1 MDSMAEWY
9 KESRSAF
16 LLLQSVI
23 GVLLVSYPLKKRSR
37 CLLRLIIGTVIGCA
51 FLVLV
56 GNSIYLRGYT
66 PAAIAS
72 HAAVPLIVYCLEK
85 AENLTAEII
94 NRMGMRKAPKGV
106 KVEIKG
112 KKVYVDM
119 ALGIDYG
126 YNVPE
131 TSHKVQEK
139 VKEAIETMMGLEVE
153 DVNIH
158 IASVV
163 LPQNK

>member
-1 MDSMAEWY
+1 MSNDVNE
-9 KESRSAF
+9 K
-16 LLLQSVI
+16 
-23 GVLLVSYPLKKRSR
+23 
-37 CLLRLIIGTVIGCA
+37 IGTVKVADDVVPNI
-51 FLVLV
+51 
-56 GNSIYLRGYT
+56 
-66 PAAIAS
+66 AAL
-72 HAAVPLIVYCLEK
+72 AAAEVDGVVSV

-94 NRMGMRKAPKGV
+94 DRMGMRKAPKGV

-131 TSHKVQEK
+131 TSRKVQEK
-139 VKEAIETMMGLEVE
+139 VKESIETMMGLEVV

-163 LPQNK
+163 LPKAGQ